1 MNGCVFTAPN
11 PWLAVLKIYP
21 RPRKN
26 SSKITEI
33 VYCCPTGAEAFQS
46 DVHRFRRGVGAA
58 AQIGP

>member
-1 MNGCVFTAPN
+1 MYFYGSNS
-11 PWLAVLKIYP
+11 WLAVLKIYP
-21 RPRKN
+21 RARKN

-33 VYCCPTGAEAFQS
+33 GYCCPTGAEAFQS